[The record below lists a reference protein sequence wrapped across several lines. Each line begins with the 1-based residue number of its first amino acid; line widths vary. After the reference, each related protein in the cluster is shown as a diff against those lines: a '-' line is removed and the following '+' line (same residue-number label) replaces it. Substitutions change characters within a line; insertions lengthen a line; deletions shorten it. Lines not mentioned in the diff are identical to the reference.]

1 MQSGLCRQTIARI
14 RGGDRRS
21 RWCRRRPTAA
31 AHCRARWSRPA
42 SIDMRR
48 ATVSGPSSPSP
59 RNSIYSGWTCR
70 NRNSPCR
77 RRQANQQNATQINAG
92 TMPVG
97 LWPVNDDPKVLL
109 IGLNDSGWIPPFA
122 IPSPDIIAR
131 TTQEYGLSA
140 ARYELRLCFAGSPK
154 TRMLQGYL
162 ADPGSRITA
171 IIG

>member
-1 MQSGLCRQTIARI
+1 MRSGLCQQTIARI

-77 RRQANQQNATQINAG
+77 SRQANQQNATQINAG

-140 ARYELRLCFAGSPK
+140 ARYELRLCFTGSSK

-162 ADPGSRITA
+162 ADPGSRKTA